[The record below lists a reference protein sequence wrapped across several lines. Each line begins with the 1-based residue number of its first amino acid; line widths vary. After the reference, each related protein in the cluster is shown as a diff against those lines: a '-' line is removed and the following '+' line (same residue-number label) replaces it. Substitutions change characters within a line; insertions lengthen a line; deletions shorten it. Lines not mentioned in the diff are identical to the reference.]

1 MTRRVFR
8 SIRARLTFWYAGVLA
23 AILVLYG
30 AGVYV
35 FLRQELYQELDRRL
49 YDDFEAAEEGFE
61 RREHGG
67 ISRKATTAIGHHEE
81 HQLGER
87 WLDVW
92 GLDGSLLYRE
102 GPAEP
107 LLPPPDSSD
116 RAVRGA
122 RVRTVE
128 LGAGPPLRVRSDT
141 YPIGGS
147 PVLIRVARSEAG
159 VRHELEELLVG
170 MGLGL
175 PAAVLLAGLGGFFL
189 AGRAL
194 KPVGQMAARAETIT
208 AERLGERL
216 PIENP
221 DDEFGRLGGVFNET
235 LARLERSFETLRRF
249 TADAAHELRTPLTA
263 LRSVGEVALREAQAN
278 EKYPEVLGSMLE
290 EVDRLTRLVDTL
302 LTLSRSDRGHVEI
315 GAERLDLAR
324 FAQTVA
330 EDLEVLAEEKG
341 QRIVLEGDSEIYARA
356 DPRLLRQAVLNILDN
371 AIRYSPEG
379 VPIRVA
385 VRRRSGAAVL
395 EVADQGPGIAPEHQ
409 DRIFER
415 FYRVDVA
422 RSWETGG
429 AGLGLSIAQWAIQA
443 NRGTIELES
452 QAGAGSCFRVCLPLA
467 DPPAGGER

>member
-1 MTRRVFR
+1 MARRWFR
-8 SIRARLTFWYAGVLA
+8 SIRARLTIWYAGVLA
-23 AILVLYG
+23 AILLLYG

-35 FLRQELYQELDRRL
+35 FLRQSLYQELDRQLR
-49 YDDFEAAEEGFE
+49 DDFEAAEEGLE
-61 RREHGG
+61 RRDDDA
-67 ISRKATTAIGHHEE
+67 ISRRAGTAIGHHEE
-81 HQLGER
+81 HEFGQR
-87 WLDVW
+87 WLAVW
-92 GLDGSLLYRE
+92 DLDGSLLYRE

-107 LLPPPDSSD
+107 VVPPPDSTD
-116 RAVRGA
+116 RAGKRGT
-122 RVRTVE
+122 VRTVVIV
-128 LGAGPPLRVRSDT
+128 GSPPLRVHSDT

-175 PAAVLLAGLGGFFL
+175 PVAVLLAGLGGFFL

-208 AERLGERL
+208 AERLEERL

-221 DDEFGRLGGVFNET
+221 DDELGRLGTVFNET

-263 LRSVGEVALREAQAN
+263 LRSVGEVALREGQAN
-278 EKYPEVLGSMLE
+278 EGSREVLGSMLE

-302 LTLSRSDRGHVEI
+302 LTLSRSDRGQVEI
-315 GAERLDLAR
+315 RRERLDLRAFAR
-324 FAQTVA
+324 ETA
-330 EDLEVLAEEKG
+330 EYLEVLAEEKG
-341 QRIVLEGDSEIYARA
+341 QRIVLEGDSGIYARA

-371 AIRYSPEG
+371 AIRYSPDG

-385 VRRRSGAAVL
+385 VRRQSGAAVL
-395 EVADQGPGIAPEHQ
+395 EVTDRGPGIAPEHQ

-422 RSWETGG
+422 RSRETGG
-429 AGLGLSIAQWAIQA
+429 AGLGLSIAQWAVRA
-443 NRGTIELES
+443 NGGTIEVES
-452 QAGAGSCFRVCLPLA
+452 QVGAGSCFRICLPLA
-467 DPPAGGER
+467 DPPAGGE